1 MSDQSPTATGGQ
13 DSGGASPTPG
23 PRPGPSPAALAR
35 KAAPRPSGTV
45 TPRPAAAPDARPSR
59 ASDPSEWGR
68 VDESGAVFVRTADGE
83 RQVGSWQ
90 AGEPA
95 EGLAHFGLRY
105 DDLVA
110 EVALLETRL
119 DTHPQDARKTRASAQ
134 TLAEQIPTAAAVG
147 DLDSLAS
154 RVTAVIERS
163 GEVETAARQ
172 RKDEQR
178 EASIARK
185 EALAAEAEEIGASST
200 QWKAAGDRLRDIL
213 EEWKTIRGIDRKTD
227 DALWKRFS
235 KAREAFN
242 RRRGSHFAELD
253 RNRASVKKVKEQLV
267 ERAEAMSDS
276 TDWNE
281 TATAYRKLMDEWKAA
296 GRAPREADDAL
307 WKRFKAAQ
315 DTFFDARHAA
325 AAERDAEF
333 EENATAKEALLDQYS
348 GRIDPTSDLAAARSA
363 LRELQ
368 SRWEEIGK
376 VPRNKMGQLEGRI
389 RELEKSVA
397 DAADTEWRR
406 TDPEAK
412 ARAGQFWDRVTDF
425 EEQAAKADAAGK
437 PKDAE
442 KARTQAAQW
451 REWAEA
457 AENAV
462 DTR

>member
-45 TPRPAAAPDARPSR
+45 APRPAAAPDARPSR

-134 TLAEQIPTAAAVG
+134 TLAELIPTAAAVG

>member
-1 MSDQSPTATGGQ
+1 MSDQSSTATGGQ
-13 DSGGASPTPG
+13 DSGGTSPTPG
-23 PRPGPSPAALAR
+23 PRPGPRPGTPSPAALAR
-35 KAAPRPSGTV
+35 KVA
-45 TPRPAAAPDARPSR
+45 PRPAAAAPEARAAR

-95 EGLAHFGLRY
+95 EGLAHFGLRF
-105 DDLVA
+105 DDLAA

-119 DTHPQDARKTRASAQ
+119 DTHPQDARKTRASAEA
-134 TLAEQIPTAAAVG
+134 LAEQIPDAAAVG
-147 DLDSLAS
+147 DLDSLAA
-154 RVTAVIERS
+154 RVATVIERS
-163 GEVETAARQ
+163 VEVEAEARR

-178 EASIARK
+178 AASIARK
-185 EALAAEAEEIGASST
+185 EVLAAEAEEIAASST
-200 QWKAAGDRLRDIL
+200 QWKAAGDRLREIL

-227 DALWKRFS
+227 DLLWKRFS
-235 KAREAFN
+235 KAREGFN

-253 RNRASVKKVKEQLV
+253 RNRASVKRVKEELV
-267 ERAEAMSDS
+267 ERAEAMSGS

-281 TATAYRKLMDEWKAA
+281 TATAYRRLMDEWKAA

-333 EENATAKEALLDQYS
+333 EENATAKEALLDQYK
-348 GRIDPTSDLAAARSA
+348 GRIDPGADLAGARSA

-376 VPRNKMGQLEGRI
+376 VPRNRMGELEGRI
-389 RELEKSVA
+389 RAIEKAVS

-412 ARAGQFWDRVTDF
+412 ARAGQFWDRVREF
-425 EEQAAKADAAGK
+425 EDQADKADAAGK
-437 PKDAE
+437 IEDAR
-442 KARTQAAQW
+442 KARAQAAQW
-451 REWAEA
+451 REWAET
-457 AENAV
+457 AEKAV

>member
-45 TPRPAAAPDARPSR
+45 APRPAAAPDARPSR